1 MGQQPGGIYAPMMH
15 PWSPST
21 MGTGSDLYWNL
32 SWWGE
37 YNVGLMRTDLTK
49 V

>member
-1 MGQQPGGIYAPMMH
+1 MGK
-15 PWSPST
+15 
-21 MGTGSDLYWNL
+21 GTDLYWNL

-37 YNVGLMRTDLTK
+37 YNVSLMRTDLTK